1 MEKHWR
7 WASLMGA
14 QASGSRVWVT
24 SPQIVRQQVPLGCE
38 LPPYQPAVP
47 LQCAPPPLPHAF
59 SALAPQ
65 PGARACLLSHSH
77 SPGCKRT
84 KSPCTPLA
92 SCCPS
97 LCATPQPCLGLPE
110 RREAQALM
118 DLPLPPF
125 PGPSRGAAS
134 ALTGQSGAS
143 TVGAKGMPLG
153 ASHSVLACLA

>member
-1 MEKHWR
+1 MPRPQGQECGSR
-7 WASLMGA
+7 PPRL
-14 QASGSRVWVT
+14 SGSGFHLDVNCLLT
-24 SPQIVRQQVPLGCE
+24 FCS
-38 LPPYQPAVP
+38 A
-47 LQCAPPPLPHAF
+47 APVHSPPLPRAF

-65 PGARACLLSHSH
+65 PGARGCLLSHSH

-110 RREAQALM
+110 RREAQASM
-118 DLPLPPF
+118 DLPPPPF
-125 PGPSRGAAS
+125 PGPSRGPAS

-143 TVGAKGMPLG
+143 TVGAKGTPLS